1 MEEEE
6 DELLKGGVGK
16 DASLE
21 GRRPGDTRKTLRL
34 YLYPNFDCFSREQK
48 EKRSGICVF
57 LYFKGRFFFLADV
70 VGTVMNNSKG
80 LRVDVGAVVQDGR
93 VREFFPTGALGTRRR
108 LWMLRCMSTF
118 VHLFLMCARIRRSR
132 LYHPHSLPPS
142 QLPPVRPSACR
153 SVISGLT
160 ATSTT
165 YQDDDAC
172 TSGVVSLPKCRSMS
186 MSRHRKKKK
195 QQTKN
200 SLEK

>member
-57 LYFKGRFFFLADV
+57 LYFKGRFFFLVDV

-108 LWMLRCMSTF
+108 L
-118 VHLFLMCARIRRSR
+118 
-132 LYHPHSLPPS
+132 
-142 QLPPVRPSACR
+142 
-153 SVISGLT
+153 
-160 ATSTT
+160 
-165 YQDDDAC
+165 
-172 TSGVVSLPKCRSMS
+172 
-186 MSRHRKKKK
+186 
-195 QQTKN
+195 
-200 SLEK
+200 